1 MVKLV
6 EIISTL
12 KNQYQLRELY
22 VNPDHVVFLREDTHM
37 KSKLTEGILPENLD
51 TRQRFTRLQVHNGA
65 TGTEFIV
72 VGDPISV
79 ESKLKGSKQELLH
92 G

>member
-1 MVKLV
+1 MIKLV

-12 KNQYQLRELY
+12 RNQYQLRELY
-22 VNPDHVVFLREDTHM
+22 VNPAHVVFLREDTHM

-72 VGDPISV
+72 VGDPITV
-79 ESKLKGSKQELLH
+79 ESKLKGSKKELLH